1 MHHRLPSL
9 IPFALILGAIA
20 TMRAADFK
28 LAALFADHMI
38 LQRDK
43 PVAFWGWADAGERVT
58 ISFAGQSKSTTVD
71 ADGKWSLKLD
81 AMAASA
87 EPRVLLITGREG
99 RKVEVRDVL
108 VGEVWLAS
116 GQSNMGW
123 NLAKTTGGAEA
134 AAAAADPLLRLAKIP
149 QRIATDPL
157 HDVANAAWRPST
169 PETAAAYSGVAYHF
183 AREIRRTQGVPV
195 GIITSA
201 FPASTCQAWI
211 PVDTL
216 KSDPLLSD
224 YIVKWDQRIAEFDSA
239 KAMARQNAETKAD
252 KPAANDPRRMP
263 MRPSVLFN
271 GMIHPLVPFTLRG
284 AIWYQ
289 AEGNNG
295 DPNFGR
301 CFPAMIQ
308 AWREAWNQ
316 SRLPFLFVQLPK
328 FNGFVPETR
337 EIQASCARS
346 VPDTAM
352 VVTIDLGEA
361 ENIHPADKQAVG
373 SRLALKA
380 RTLVYGEKIEH
391 SGPVFKS
398 MQREGENLVLHFDH
412 AEGMKA
418 GDGDLRGF
426 EVAGADG
433 SYSSALA
440 AINGSAI
447 RLRSAEVKAPMKAR
461 YAWSRVPDAN
471 LINSAGLPAAP
482 FRSSLSE
489 TPKTK

>member
-9 IPFALILGAIA
+9 ILFALVSGSFA

-28 LAALFADHMI
+28 LPALFADHMV

-43 PVAFWGWADAGERVT
+43 AVAFWGWADAGETVT
-58 ISFAGQSKSTTVD
+58 VSFAGQSKSATAD

-81 AMAASA
+81 AIAAST
-87 EPRVLLITGREG
+87 EPRELLVTGKEG
-99 RKVEVRDVL
+99 RKVEVKDVL
-108 VGEVWLAS
+108 VGDVWLAS

-134 AAAAADPLLRLAKIP
+134 AATAADPLLRLAKIP

-157 HDVANAAWRPST
+157 DDVANAAWRHST
-169 PETAAAYSGVAYHF
+169 PETAAAYSAVAHHF

-216 KSDPLLSD
+216 KSDPILSD
-224 YIVKWDQRIAEFDSA
+224 YIVKWDQRIAGFDSA
-239 KAMARQNAETKAD
+239 KAIARHNAETKPD
-252 KPAANDPRRMP
+252 KPAADDPRRMP

-271 GMIHPLVPFTLRG
+271 GMIRPLVPFTLRG
-284 AIWYQ
+284 VIWYQ

-295 DPNFGR
+295 DPNFER
-301 CFPAMIQ
+301 CFPAMIK

-328 FNGFVPETR
+328 FNGFLPETR
-337 EIQASCARS
+337 EIQARCARS

-361 ENIHPADKQAVG
+361 KNIHPADKQAVG
-373 SRLALKA
+373 TRLALKA
-380 RTLVYGEKIEH
+380 RALVYGEKIEH

-398 MQREGENLVLHFDH
+398 MQREGENLVLYFDH
-412 AEGMKA
+412 ATGMKTR
-418 GDGDLRGF
+418 DGDLRGF

-433 SYSSALA
+433 SYSSAQA
-440 AINGSAI
+440 EINGSSI
-447 RLRSAEVKAPMKAR
+447 RLRSAEAKAPMKAR
-461 YAWSRVPDAN
+461 YAWSHVPDAN

-482 FRSSLSE
+482 FQSE
-489 TPKTK
+489 

>member
-1 MHHRLPSL
+1 MHPRLPSL
-9 IPFALILGAIA
+9 ILFALLSGSIA
-20 TMRAADFK
+20 TMRAADLK
-28 LAALFADHMI
+28 LPAIFADHMI
-38 LQRDK
+38 LQCDT
-43 PVAFWGWADAGERVT
+43 PVAFWGWAEAGERVT
-58 ISFAGQSKSTTVD
+58 VSFAGQSKSATAS

-81 AMAASA
+81 AMGASA
-87 EPRVLLITGREG
+87 DPRVLLVTGKEG
-99 RKVEVRDVL
+99 RKLEVKDVL

-123 NLAKTTGGAEA
+123 NLTKTTGGAEA
-134 AAAAADPLLRLAKIP
+134 AATADDPLLRLAKIP

-157 HDVANAAWRPST
+157 DDLANAVWRPST
-169 PETAAAYSGVAYHF
+169 PEAAAAYSAVAYHF

-224 YIVKWDQRIAEFDSA
+224 YIVHWERRIAEFDSA
-239 KAMARQNAETKAD
+239 KAMSRQNAETKPD
-252 KPAANDPRRMP
+252 KPAADDPRRMP
-263 MRPSVLFN
+263 MRPAVLFN

-284 AIWYQ
+284 VIWYQ

-295 DPNFGR
+295 DPNFER

-316 SRLPFLFVQLPK
+316 LRLPFLFVQLPK

-361 ENIHPADKQAVG
+361 KNIHPADKQAVG
-373 SRLALKA
+373 TRLALKA
-380 RTLVYGEKIEH
+380 RALVYGEKIEH
-391 SGPVFKS
+391 SGPVLKS
-398 MQREGENLVLHFDH
+398 MHREGENLVLYFDH

-433 SYSSALA
+433 RYSYAQA
-440 AINGSAI
+440 EIDGSCI
-447 RLRSAEVKAPMKAR
+447 RLHSAEAQTPMKAR
-461 YAWSRVPDAN
+461 YAWSHVPDAN

-482 FRSSLSE
+482 FRAE
-489 TPKTK
+489 